1 MSKQTTSFGKP
12 TFEQQIIEERK
23 LKALEKIA
31 NSLDALALWFEEV
44 DKDEW
49 ADRIQYYLAEFHKT
63 LIPQVEEE
71 EVEEDKEKVEVIDG
85 KTDKA

>member
-1 MSKQTTSFGKP
+1 MSQKKTASFGKP

-44 DKDEW
+44 DKEEW
-49 ADRIQYYLAEFHKT
+49 GDRLQYYLAEWHRT
-63 LIPQVEEE
+63 IPPKE
-71 EVEEDKEKVEVIDG
+71 EVEETDEQ
-85 KTDKA
+85 TDKA

>member
-1 MSKQTTSFGKP
+1 MSKQTTKSFGKP

-31 NSLDALALWFEEV
+31 NSMDALALWFEEV

-49 ADRIQYYLAEFHKT
+49 ADRIQYYLAEFHST
-63 LIPQVEEE
+63 FVPP
-71 EVEEDKEKVEVIDG
+71 KVED
-85 KTDKA
+85 DKSEEKDKS

>member
-1 MSKQTTSFGKP
+1 MSQKKTASFGKP

-44 DKDEW
+44 DK
-49 ADRIQYYLAEFHKT
+49 
-63 LIPQVEEE
+63 
-71 EVEEDKEKVEVIDG
+71 
-85 KTDKA
+85 

>member
-1 MSKQTTSFGKP
+1 MSQKKTASFGKP

-44 DKDEW
+44 DKEEW
-49 ADRIQYYLAEFHKT
+49 GDRIQYYLAEWHKS
-63 LIPQVEEE
+63 LPQEEKEE
-71 EVEEDKEKVEVIDG
+71 EVEED
-85 KTDKA
+85 A

>member
-1 MSKQTTSFGKP
+1 MSKQTTKSFGKP

-44 DKDEW
+44 DKEEW
-49 ADRIQYYLAEFHKT
+49 GDRLQYYLAEWHGTLPKT
-63 LIPQVEEE
+63 EKEEEEE
-71 EVEEDKEKVEVIDG
+71 EVKDVEKVDG
-85 KTDKA
+85 SDKS

>member
-1 MSKQTTSFGKP
+1 MSQKKTASFGKP

-44 DKDEW
+44 DKEEW
-49 ADRIQYYLAEFHKT
+49 GDRLQFYLAEWHRT
-63 LIPQVEEE
+63 VPPVEVKEE
-71 EVEEDKEKVEVIDG
+71 VEVIDE
-85 KTDKA
+85 KKDKA